1 MNFKYDFTRLLVVN
15 FKECY
20 LFYRDVMG
28 FKSTY
33 GTEDDVYA
41 DFDTGK
47 VTLALFD
54 RLAMSKAVGV
64 SDLPINAP
72 SQDKFCLV
80 FAVENVDAVCQKL
93 KAKGISLSGDPE
105 DHPDWGI
112 RSGYLRDPD
121 GTLIELYQPLEK
133 PS

>member
-1 MNFKYDFTRLLVVN
+1 MNFKYDFTRLLVDN
-15 FKECY
+15 FKDCF

-28 FKSTY
+28 FKPTY

-41 DFDTGK
+41 DFDTGA
-47 VTLALFD
+47 VALALFD
-54 RLAMSKAVGV
+54 RLTMSKAVGA
-64 SDLPINAP
+64 SDLPFNVH

-80 FAVENVDAVCQKL
+80 FSVENVDTVCQQL
-93 KAKGISLSGDPE
+93 KEKGISLSGEPE

-121 GTLIELYQPLEK
+121 GTLIEVYQPLER